1 MAIKNPPC
9 DITLE
14 LSAHSRLSDLQLD
27 LYKDILEVYKRP
39 KYRETETTSLRVY
52 FLGYEKPS
60 NIPGTKSNNHRR
72 KK

>member
-1 MAIKNPPC
+1 MAGKNPPC

-14 LSAHSRLSDLQLD
+14 LSPYSRLSDLQLD
-27 LYKDILEVYKRP
+27 LYNDILEVYKRP
-39 KYRETETTSLRVY
+39 KYRETTSLRVY

-60 NIPGTKSNNHRR
+60 NIPGTKSNNPRR